1 MKMILVET
9 HVIKQSHKYYPEA
22 DQLCF
27 LSKNLYNASNY
38 VVRQQYFKD
47 KTYLDYNHINKM
59 FTDAD
64 QMDYRNLPAKVSKG
78 TQRKLHSN
86 WLSYF
91 AAKKDY
97 FKHSEKYK
105 SEPRLPKYLKKT
117 GRFMVH
123 YEKGALSFKRKGYIR
138 LSQTDIYIKTKLS
151 KDVVSYVD
159 IIPEHNNIK
168 FLIGYKVV
176 ESEIKPN
183 NNRYASIDLGV
194 NNLAVLTSNVIK
206 PVIFNG
212 RPLKS
217 INQYANKRLA
227 KYKSLMDKA
236 DNTGD
241 IITKF
246 YYQDKIEKLW
256 LKRNNKIKDYMHK
269 ISRMLVNHLVSND
282 IRMLIIGKNRYWKQD
297 SSIGKKSNQNFVSI
311 PFNLFISMLEYKCA
325 LEGIYVDFVDESYTS
340 KASFLDKDEIPT
352 YKKNNKRQYTF
363 SGKRIKRG
371 LYVTSNKTQINADV
385 NGSLNILRKYL
396 ISKVAWNNRLWLD
409 CVEQCSN
416 EAILKLNVA

>member
-9 HVIKQSHKYYPEA
+9 HVIKQSHKYYSEA

-97 FKHSEKYK
+97 FKHPEKYK

-123 YEKGALSFKRKGYIR
+123 YEKGAVSFKRKGYIR

-168 FLIGYKVV
+168 FLIGYKVT
-176 ESEIKPN
+176 EPEIKQN

-241 IITKF
+241 ILTKF

-311 PFNLFISMLEYKCA
+311 PFNLFINMLEYKCA

-416 EAILKLNVA
+416 GTILKLM